1 MNTKNNV
8 EPAKVRRACQVI
20 LHSVYLRYSVA
31 YIFRYAQTDIL
42 MYSVACLSLDII
54 IFCMFISINCGIIE
68 PCLRHI

>member
-31 YIFRYAQTDIL
+31 YIFRYAQTEIL
-42 MYSVACLSLDII
+42 MYSVACLSLAI
-54 IFCMFISINCGIIE
+54 ISINRGIIE